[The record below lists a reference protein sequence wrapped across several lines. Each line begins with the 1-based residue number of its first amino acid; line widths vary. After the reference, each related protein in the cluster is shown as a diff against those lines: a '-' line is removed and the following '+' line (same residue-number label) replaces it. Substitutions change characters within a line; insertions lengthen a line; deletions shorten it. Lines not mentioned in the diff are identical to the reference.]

1 MAIWQTV
8 AGATVILTFISALL
22 VRWTDPETIRT
33 FGDGMWWAAQ
43 TVTTVG
49 YGDIVL
55 ESAPGR
61 AVGALVMFM
70 GIAFITST
78 TAVMGTV
85 FAESTRRRRGAVDR
99 GGELRADPL
108 PARRDHPGARGVAGG
123 ARRPRGRGGS
133 ARGPG
138 GPLTCRGPS
147 PAAGAMCG

>member
-99 GGELRADPL
+99 GGELERIHSRLDEITLELAALRAALAD
-108 PARRDHPGARGVAGG
+108 
-123 ARRPRGRGGS
+123 RGGGEAPPGDRA
-133 ARGPG
+133 AR
-138 GPLTCRGPS
+138 
-147 PAAGAMCG
+147 